1 MSQLEKIKANFK
13 AIKASWEVNKGG
25 FPLTEERKEL
35 INAFTGWGGCG
46 AILYP
51 IDKDWK
57 KLSNIS
63 KDNLSCEKE
72 VKKGYKYLCD
82 IFGNEVV
89 KEIWQSMKTSALT
102 AFYTPEEIPDTFFK
116 NLKEQNPHKERIEV
130 LDPCVGGGVY
140 IDACLKHF
148 PKAKITGVEKDFLTS
163 FLLTAKYKNDENVTI
178 HRCGFEEVKFKNKK
192 FDVVA
197 SNIPFGDFKVGY
209 TQGKYDNIFTSRIH
223 NFFFYHSQNLLK
235 ENGLLCFIT
244 STGVM
249 NSPEN
254 SPIREELVKS
264 GDILDV
270 QVLPNNTF
278 ESTSVASHIVTFLKT
293 NEKQNEKEVDE
304 LLVNTEIDKNGV
316 RLNKYIA
323 THIDSCY
330 IEDPIVS
337 KNQYGDLE
345 YTSKSND
352 FNHVIENLDGVWKNA
367 TLELNTRRSQDENN
381 ELELLSYPRKL
392 VSSLNTK
399 QSNLMEE
406 IQFIRKGEIPNH
418 MSEFQVVATIRGK
431 VNAEKK
437 IPLVT
442 IATGIVNNKK
452 VYYVQSNVDGISFSS
467 TDEQWFGS
475 EDLLETMDMV
485 FSKVQEISQ
494 EHQIAISLDARRDVT
509 GERFTNFF
517 KQNYKHVQLE
527 YGYTKEIDF
536 HFHRQ
541 VQENDVFVTKKGN
554 IAQILEIEKI
564 YANVDGEFPQKRESY
579 KVKQLEVDS
588 LDKERLVALLQLYSD
603 YNVFIEKHTQYKKGV
618 EWKLEQLEQARDK
631 INQSYDNFVSK
642 YGNINESNKTFLNK
656 YNEIIRDII
665 PVLKGLEVPQTEV
678 INPDIPA
685 EGDNLKDTFAKAG
698 IFSYDYEKDFNEEV
712 TTDVALVKSFS
723 IKGKIDIPFIAQLTN
738 KDESSILEEL
748 EEIIIK
754 NPLNDEYELRES
766 FLHGDMYKKRA
777 AIQELPDSAEKEAAL
792 DFLEEHFPEQ
802 IAFYEIKYQFGSRW
816 MPLDIFKS
824 FIEQQTKTEFE
835 LDYNKEV
842 DALKLAVK
850 EYTINREH
858 YLRKKLENDRYFTSS
873 DIIKHAFYGT
883 YPEIT
888 KTKKWVDENG
898 KKQEKS
904 IVLAKDTAY
913 CKRQIDNFK
922 QEFIKYVNNLPEKE
936 KERIVNIYNQN
947 FNYLAKNVETKNNF
961 FKLGI
966 NTENLGIKKEYPHQV
981 EGVWKM
987 LLNGGGIIDHE
998 VGYGKTISLIALAHN
1013 LKKFGKAKLPIIL
1026 GLPANVAEIAKRY
1039 QQAYPQDRILY
1050 AGKNEF
1056 SPENRELF
1064 FNLLRNNEYDAVIM
1078 SHEQFKKIPISDEIY
1093 IKELE
1098 DEIRKIELNMFLG
1111 KEYGV
1116 SKKNLNEL
1124 EKKIES
1130 KRAEF
1135 AVTKE
1140 RLESGKSKNIPHIGN
1155 LGIDHVIVDESHN
1168 FKNGDFSTRHTR
1180 TKGIGNTEGS
1190 ERTKSLKMAIRTI
1203 QKNNNSD
1210 YGATFFSGTPISN
1223 SLSELYTLQNILTP
1237 NILEEKGLAN
1247 FDAWAS
1253 AFMLKSQEMETNI
1266 VGEATIT
1273 ERFRMYMN
1281 VPELSRMYN
1290 AMTHTMRGDS
1300 EMVQRPKQD
1309 VKMLVNE
1316 LTPRQKVFNA
1326 KLLELLKSEGD
1337 EKAEEALHLEEPLK
1351 RDKEGYV
1358 SALALAV
1365 TNLALNSSI
1374 DLRTIDKTAP
1384 DDPNSKVNWAIADAL
1399 DRYKRYDEMK
1409 GAQIIFC
1416 DRGTSKKKLT
1426 YEEMD
1431 YNYNHNIF
1439 TSTYDDI
1446 KYKLMKSGVP
1456 EQEIAFIQD
1465 YDSDKKKM
1473 ELSKLMNEGKI
1484 RFLIGGI
1491 QKAGTGINV
1500 QKRLCGVTHLTLPW
1514 RPSDLE
1520 QANGRIFRAGNEMAR
1535 KMNNNRCE
1543 ITMCATQGTLDN
1555 YKVEFIKRKLH
1566 FIDQIRVGANSNVRI
1581 LDEGELG
1588 EDMALD
1594 LATLQAELAGD
1605 QTILEKAKVDK
1616 ELDELNKNIEDFDIQ
1631 RLKAQDTYNKKSKE
1645 RDEKAKII
1653 SYIERDIAKAE
1664 SLIQYKG
1671 DKKINAPVV
1680 PELGEL
1686 YNDETLAAY
1695 FRGKINDLITKNIGS
1710 SLKVGELYG
1719 FDMVYKRSF
1728 KGVVACLISQEAP
1741 KMEYEN
1747 TYVDNFYGTNK
1758 SDTVICNSFINCFNF
1773 MEKRLKDNRNFF
1785 EKYDTEAKSASLEL
1799 KETLPLKMLDRQK
1812 ELSQRKEELEI
1823 KLKETG
1829 GLRTKAEYKI
1839 IEEIDNGKPLSILQV
1854 NDDIKELDRAI
1865 LYSQFGKEDENVTV
1879 YISDKKILDLFQNK
1893 FNGNGIIVSEDEPI
1907 YNEGKGWLL
1916 NFTIKN
1922 LEDWYEAFYYEFN
1935 EKKAAPIIKI
1945 EPKVEEPQQN
1955 EKQAETKKTVQ
1966 FKPAAAPTQPEMS
1979 NNSIYKADKNG
1990 QYTLSFDNLGNIPQP
2005 TTKKDV
2011 PAAEEEEVKKAVEEI
2026 RKPKAIDNEPTVY
2039 EEGEEV
2045 IPQEE
2050 AIKWQAPSGYEGIP
2064 NLKETDRVYR
2074 HKQVIYKAF
2083 FIPNIGGA
2091 VYLNELDPNTGT
2103 AYGLYALGNEEA
2115 EFREFSLQELLD
2127 MGAKEV
2133 ELHKQT
2139 YEEVADEELYLN
2151 FNENELKELFFG
2163 EIVLEKDKWKYLTD
2177 EIEEALEPQINT
2189 EEKKWERAAQYQ
2201 EVPSESV
2208 EKIEDKQIYKVF
2220 ESENNLYYL
2229 NKVNHDTGEGWGL
2242 VLNKKEP
2249 NAWAGFRY
2257 FNIDELMEE
2266 GAKVREFENKYT
2278 YTEPKISKEICKY
2291 MNQEAFKEVFNNAIP
2306 YESTLENT
2314 RELFSDVPQKN
2325 QVELSLEKRKV
2336 YRALETDTK
2345 SVFGKSTF
2353 YLNGINHENAI
2364 GYGLVLSD
2372 QHKKFMA
2379 FDVKQVFDPQSITRT
2394 RDLNGATYE
2403 ELVETELKGKLT
2415 DEELNN
2421 IFKGKLSFNE
2431 NRIEIKRGDTLIN
2444 KKTGKE
2450 YEVWNVHEDRKSIE
2464 LYEAKYANSKIKQIH
2479 CVYFDINKDFYEEM
2493 SKNYQFK
2500 ENSQQELAPNEEQQ
2514 QEQKP
2519 QEENQSFL
2527 IVKKT
2532 DNPYERT
2539 LQAKTK
2545 EGKAIDIITMTKNVI
2560 VPTEDGIE
2568 IIPQKYEE
2576 EWGLEEEENNEEE
2589 KEDIKQGKKPN
2600 F

>member
-1 MSQLEKIKANFK
+1 MTQLEKIKANFK

-35 INAFTGWGGCG
+35 INAYTGWGGCG
-46 AILYP
+46 AILFP
-51 IDKDWK
+51 IEKDWK
-57 KLSNIS
+57 KQGNIS
-63 KDNLSCEKE
+63 KNDLSCERE

-82 IFGNEVV
+82 IFGE
-89 KEIWQSMKTSALT
+89 KAAQEMWQSMKTSVLT
-102 AFYTPEEIPDTFFK
+102 AFYTPQGIPDTFFK
-116 NLKEQNPHKERIEV
+116 NLKIQNRDKETIEV
-130 LDPCVGGGVY
+130 LDPCVGGGAY
-140 IDACLKHF
+140 IDACLEHF
-148 PKAKITGVEKDFLTS
+148 PSAKITGVEKDVLTS
-163 FLLTAKYKNDENVTI
+163 FLLTAKYKDNKNVTI
-178 HRCGFEEVKFKNKK
+178 HRCGFEDVKFRNKK
-192 FDVVA
+192 FDVIA

-209 TQGKYDNIFTSRIH
+209 TQGKYDNVFTSRIH
-223 NFFFYHSQNLLK
+223 NFFFYHAQNLLK
-235 ENGLLCFIT
+235 DNGILSFIT

-254 SPIREELVKS
+254 RPIREELTKA
-264 GDILDV
+264 GDILNV

-278 ESTSVASHIVTFLKT
+278 DSTSVASHIVTFLKT
-293 NEKQNEKEVDE
+293 NEKQNDKEDDE
-304 LLVNTEIDKNGV
+304 LFVSTEIDKNGV
-316 RLNKYIA
+316 QLNKYIA
-323 THIDSCY
+323 ANLYDCY
-330 IEDPIVS
+330 IEEPTVS

-352 FNHVIENLDGVWKNA
+352 FNHVIEELDGVWHH
-367 TLELNTRRSQDENN
+367 S
-381 ELELLSYPRKL
+381 ELELRTRKSEEENNQLERLRYPTKL
-392 VSSLNTK
+392 VSSLDTK
-399 QSNLMEE
+399 QTNLMEE
-406 IQFIRKGEIPNH
+406 IQFIRKGEIPNR
-418 MSEFQVVATIRGK
+418 MNNFQVVATIKGK
-431 VNAEKK
+431 INAEEK

-442 IATGIVNNKK
+442 IATGVVDDKK
-452 VYYVQSNVDGISFSS
+452 VYYVQSDLKGISF
-467 TDEQWFGS
+467 TPQDEQWFGS
-475 EDLLETMDMV
+475 EDLLENMNVV
-485 FSKVQEISQ
+485 FDKVQELSQ

-509 GERFTNFF
+509 GERFTKFF
-517 KQNYKHVQLE
+517 NENYKHVQLE
-527 YGYTKEIDF
+527 YGYTKEINF

-541 VQENDVFVTKKGN
+541 PQEKDVFVTTKGN
-554 IAQILEIEKI
+554 IAQIEEIQEI
-564 YANVDGEFPQKRESY
+564 HPNVDGEFPQKRESY
-579 KVKQLEVDS
+579 KVKQLEIPKE
-588 LDKERLVALLQLYSD
+588 DKERLVGLLQLYND
-603 YNVFIEKHTQYKKGV
+603 YNDFIEIHTQYRKGV
-618 EWKLEQLEQARDK
+618 EWKLEQLEAVRDK
-631 INQSYDNFVSK
+631 INQSYDKFTSK
-642 YGNINESNKTFLNK
+642 YGNINEENKEILKK
-656 YNEIIRDII
+656 YEDLIKDVAPILR
-665 PVLKGLEVPQTEV
+665 GLEVTQTEV
-678 INPDIPA
+678 KDLNLPA
-685 EGDNLKDTFAKAG
+685 EGDNLKEVFAKAG
-698 IFSYDYEKDFNEEV
+698 IFSYDYKKDFNEEV

-723 IKGKIDIPFIAQLTN
+723 MKEKIDIHFIAQLTN
-738 KDESSILEEL
+738 KEEETILNEL
-748 EEIIIK
+748 AEVIIK

-766 FLHGDMYKKRA
+766 FLLGDMYKKRA

-816 MPLDIFKS
+816 MPLDIFKN
-824 FIEQQTKTEFE
+824 FIEQQTRTEFDI
-835 LDYNKEV
+835 DYNEDV
-842 DALKLAVK
+842 DALKLQVK

-858 YLRKKLENDRYFTSS
+858 YLRKRLENDRYFTSS
-873 DIIKHAFYGT
+873 DVIKHAFYGT

-888 KTKKWVDENG
+888 MTKKWVDENG
-898 KKQEKS
+898 QKQEKKV
-904 IVLAKDTAY
+904 VLAKDTAY

-922 QEFIKYVNNLPEKE
+922 QEFIKYVNNLPENE
-936 KERIVNIYNQN
+936 KERIVNIYNEN
-947 FNYLAKNVETKNNF
+947 FNYLAKNIETNNSF

-1026 GLPANVAEIAKRY
+1026 GLPANVSEIAKRY

-1064 FNLLRNNEYDAVIM
+1064 FNLLRNNEYDVVIM
-1078 SHEQFKKIPISDEIY
+1078 SHEQFKKIPIADEVY
-1093 IKELE
+1093 IEELKEEL
-1098 DEIRKIELNMFLG
+1098 RKVELNMLLG
-1111 KEYGV
+1111 KEFGIT
-1116 SKKNLNEL
+1116 KRDMKNL
-1124 EKKIES
+1124 EKKKES
-1130 KRAEF
+1130 VQAKF
-1135 AVTKE
+1135 ALTKE

-1155 LGIDHVIVDESHN
+1155 LGIDHVIVDESHI

-1190 ERTKSLKMAIRTI
+1190 DRTHSLKMAIRTI
-1203 QKNNNSD
+1203 QRD
-1210 YGATFFSGTPISN
+1210 TERDFGATFFSGTPISN

-1237 NILEEKGLAN
+1237 NILKDKGLAN

-1266 VGEATIT
+1266 VGEAVVT

-1309 VKMLVNE
+1309 VRMLINE

-1326 KLLELLKSEGD
+1326 KLLKLLKSGGRHSV
-1337 EKAEEALHLEEPLK
+1337 EESLHLEEPLK

-1399 DRYKRYDEMK
+1399 DRYKHYDKMK
-1409 GAQIIFC
+1409 GTQIIFC
-1416 DRGTSKKKLT
+1416 DRGISKKKLT

-1456 EQEIAFIQD
+1456 EHEIAFIQD

-1473 ELSKLMNEGKI
+1473 ELSRLMNEGKI

-1520 QANGRIFRAGNEMAR
+1520 QANGRIFRAGNEIAR
-1535 KMNNNRCE
+1535 EMNNNRCE

-1605 QTILEKAKVDK
+1605 QSILEKAKIDK

-1631 RLKAQDTYNKKSKE
+1631 RLKAQDIHDKKSKE
-1645 RDEKAKII
+1645 RDGKAKII
-1653 SYIERDIAKAE
+1653 SYIERDIAKSE
-1664 SLIQYKG
+1664 SLIQRKD
-1671 DKKINAPVV
+1671 DKKINAPKIE
-1680 PELGEL
+1680 ELGEL

-1695 FRGKINDLITKNIGS
+1695 FRGKINELITKDIGS

-1719 FDMVYKRSF
+1719 FDMVYKRGLR
-1728 KGVVACLISQEAP
+1728 GVTACLVSQDEP

-1747 TYVDNFYGTNK
+1747 PYVDNFYGTNRT
-1758 SDTVICNSFINCFNF
+1758 DTVICNSFINCFNA
-1773 MEKRLKDNRNFF
+1773 MEKRLKENKKFY
-1785 EKYDTEAKSASLEL
+1785 EKYDTEVKSASLEL
-1799 KETLPLKMLDRQK
+1799 RETLPQEMLDRQK
-1812 ELSQRKEELEI
+1812 ELTQRKEELEI

-1829 GLRTKAEYKI
+1829 GLRTKAEYKV
-1839 IEEIDNGKPLSILQV
+1839 IEEIENGKTLSILQI

-1865 LYSQFGKEDENVTV
+1865 LYSQFGDEGESTTV
-1879 YISDKKILDLFQNK
+1879 YITDKKILDLFLNR
-1893 FNGNGIIVSEDEPI
+1893 FNGNGIILGEDEPI

-1916 NFTIKN
+1916 SFTIDS
-1922 LEDWYEAFYYEFN
+1922 LEKWYEAYFYEFN
-1935 EKKAAPIIKI
+1935 ERKAAPIIQI
-1945 EPKVEEPQQN
+1945 EPKVEELQQN
-1955 EKQAETKKTVQ
+1955 EKQAETQAPTQ
-1966 FKPAAAPTQPEMS
+1966 FKPAAAPTPTQTKKPD
-1979 NNSIYKADKNG
+1979 NNNIYKADKNG
-1990 QYTLSFDNLGNIPQP
+1990 QYTLSFDNIGNVPQP
-2005 TTKKDV
+2005 TPKKDV
-2011 PAAEEEEVKKAVEEI
+2011 PAAEEEEVKKAIQEI
-2026 RKPKAIDNEPTVY
+2026 RKPKAIDNEPFVY
-2039 EEGEEV
+2039 EEGKEKT
-2045 IPQEE
+2045 PQEE
-2050 AIKWQAPSGYEGIP
+2050 IIKWQAPSGYEDIP
-2064 NLKETDRVYR
+2064 NLNETDRVYR

-2083 FIPNIGGA
+2083 FVPDMAGA
-2091 VYLNELDPNTGT
+2091 VYLNELDPNTGI

-2115 EFREFSLQELLD
+2115 AFMEFSLQELLY

-2151 FNENELKELFFG
+2151 LNEDEIKELFFG

-2177 EIEEALEPQINT
+2177 EIEEALEPQIKTN
-2189 EEKKWERAAQYQ
+2189 EKKWEKAAQYQ
-2201 EVPSESV
+2201 DVPAESV
-2208 EKIEDKQIYKVF
+2208 EKVDERKIYKIF
-2220 ESENNLYYL
+2220 ETEDNLYYL

-2257 FNIDELMEE
+2257 FNIDELTEK

-2278 YTEPKISKEICKY
+2278 YAEPKISKEICKY
-2291 MNQEAFKEVFNNAIP
+2291 MNQEAFKDVFDNTIP
-2306 YESTLENT
+2306 YESTLNDT
-2314 RELFSDVPQKN
+2314 RQLFADVPQKN
-2325 QVELSLEKRKV
+2325 QVDISLEKRKV
-2336 YRALETDTK
+2336 YRALETDAK
-2345 SVFGKSTF
+2345 SVFGASTF
-2353 YLNGINHENAI
+2353 YLNGIDHENAI

-2403 ELVETELKGKLT
+2403 ELANTELKGKLT
-2415 DEELNN
+2415 EEELNN

-2431 NRIEIKRGDTLIN
+2431 NRREIKKGDTLIN
-2444 KKTGKE
+2444 KETSKE

-2479 CVYFDINKDFYEEM
+2479 CVYFDMNKDFYEEM
-2493 SKNYQFK
+2493 SKSYQFK
-2500 ENSQQELAPNEEQQ
+2500 ETSQQALAPNKEQ
-2514 QEQKP
+2514 QEQKS
-2519 QEENQSFL
+2519 QEQAQSFL
-2527 IVKKT
+2527 IGKKT
-2532 DNPYERT
+2532 DNPYEKT
-2539 LQAKTK
+2539 YQAKASDG
-2545 EGKAIDIITMTKNVI
+2545 EVIDLVTFTKNEI

-2568 IIPQKYEE
+2568 VIPQKYEE
-2576 EWGLEEEENNEEE
+2576 MWGLEEEDDEVQDC
-2589 KEDIKQGKKPN
+2589 KKGKKPN